1 MARPSQRAPTA
12 DAERPPPNP
21 NAVVVA
27 GVQQSGETMRIEFPF
42 ALATPAAVFQRAD
55 ALWLVF
61 DTPTQI
67 DLTAIQA
74 DNDNGVRD
82 DSEPYEKGALVTT
95 GSRVTDK
102 PTDDRGTVLVGGLAP
117 FTPVAVALSAKNG
130 ATAAVLAPAFSVT
143 ANTAGADAGALPE
156 VPGADA
162 LTRIF
167 PLYTA
172 TASVPPSCGS
182 GDGV

>member
-74 DNDNGVRD
+74 DNDNGVREVLFEQAKD
-82 DSEPYEKGALVTT
+82 GVATIRFKLTRPRMSSIAADGPTWIVTIADT
-95 GSRVTDK
+95 
-102 PTDDRGTVLVGGLAP
+102 
-117 FTPVAVALSAKNG
+117 
-130 ATAAVLAPAFSVT
+130 VT
-143 ANTAGADAGALPE
+143 ASTKP
-156 VPGADA
+156 
-162 LTRIF
+162 LTVARSIVGKNRASLAIPF
-167 PLYTA
+167 DDPRAIHESRTRTSA
-172 TASVPPSCGS
+172 TDCSS
-182 GDGV
+182 